1 MGFNGGQALVAILTL
16 TVGGL
21 VLRQLKKSKRRD
33 SESTSRTDDAS
44 GEENKALRRDSE
56 STSRPEDVA
65 GEENKALKRDLESTS
80 RPDDASG
87 EESIECGDVED
98 CDRRWCA
105 GGRGGHGPE
114 PAVPVR
120 HQRPAAVAALGE
132 AALAGVGR
140 GLDLAAG
147 RPGVGVGP
155 TSPRRGEADLFA
167 IAGRPPRRQSS
178 HRPPGYFSL
187 LVMKYCSKAQS
198 AGFGDKG
205 YEVKGGTFLRIFPV
219 V

>member
-87 EESIECGDVED
+87 EEYDVFLSF
-98 CDRRWCA
+98 R
-105 GGRGGHGPE
+105 
-114 PAVPVR
+114 
-120 HQRPAAVAALGE
+120 E
-132 AALAGVGR
+132 ATHA
-140 GLDLAAG
+140 
-147 RPGVGVGP
+147 
-155 TSPRRGEADLFA
+155 
-167 IAGRPPRRQSS
+167 
-178 HRPPGYFSL
+178 
-187 LVMKYCSKAQS
+187 
-198 AGFGDKG
+198 
-205 YEVKGGTFLRIFPV
+205 
-219 V
+219 